1 MVLSIADWLIVIC
14 YMILIIWIGV
24 KLQKR
29 ASGSI
34 EDFFISSRKLS
45 WWLIGTSMVATAFA
59 SDTPLFITSLVRK
72 YGIGGAW
79 YYCNASINGI
89 ISAFVFAPLWRRSL
103 AVTDAEFREMRYSGR
118 SGKVLRSV
126 WAIHR
131 GVLGNCITMGWVILA
146 VIKMGKVALGLPPEV
161 VIMSYQINSTILLT
175 VGVLIIVLIYSTLS
189 GLWGVVVIDFVQF
202 FVAFIGSV
210 VLAILSIKHIG
221 GIEVFK
227 EKIMA
232 SPEAGADFLKI
243 VPSFGTV
250 AMMYFIVGLTVL
262 WWSSIWV
269 DGGIM
274 MAQRTLAAK
283 DERHAVLGRYWGN
296 LAQMG
301 IIVWPWIII
310 ALCSLIIFPASKF
323 PELASDPESA
333 YPKMIVTIMPSVLRG
348 FIVAAFLAAFMS
360 TVDSLINN
368 TSSYMVNDIYKRFL
382 VRNAAPGNY
391 VLMGR
396 LGMIL
401 ATAIGGFIA
410 IISKEIL
417 VLSMLIVE
425 ITAGVGMIFILRWL
439 WWRINAWSELTSYMT
454 GLTGAFLIKT
464 KIGKTI
470 LMQIALFLAP
480 QSKASG
486 IRNFFTETMNGIG
499 GFPFRMIF
507 LALFTTVICLVV
519 TLLTKPCETD
529 HLIRFYKKIKPPGP
543 GWRKIH
549 NIAGPLAYE
558 KGQIKFKVS
567 TVLVGAVFFYA
578 VFFALGKLPLGYYNT
593 GIIALLI
600 SILSGMYLWKTMKKD
615 IKT

>member
-1 MVLSIADWLIVIC
+1 
-14 YMILIIWIGV
+14 
-24 KLQKR
+24 
-29 ASGSI
+29 
-34 EDFFISSRKLS
+34 
-45 WWLIGTSMVATAFA
+45 
-59 SDTPLFITSLVRK
+59 
-72 YGIGGAW
+72 
-79 YYCNASINGI
+79 
-89 ISAFVFAPLWRRSL
+89 
-103 AVTDAEFREMRYSGR
+103 
-118 SGKVLRSV
+118 
-126 WAIHR
+126 
-131 GVLGNCITMGWVILA
+131 
-146 VIKMGKVALGLPPEV
+146 
-161 VIMSYQINSTILLT
+161 
-175 VGVLIIVLIYSTLS
+175 
-189 GLWGVVVIDFVQF
+189 
-202 FVAFIGSV
+202 
-210 VLAILSIKHIG
+210 
-221 GIEVFK
+221 
-227 EKIMA
+227 
-232 SPEAGADFLKI
+232 
-243 VPSFGTV
+243 
-250 AMMYFIVGLTVL
+250 
-262 WWSSIWV
+262 
-269 DGGIM
+269 
-274 MAQRTLAAK
+274 
-283 DERHAVLGRYWGN
+283 
-296 LAQMG
+296 
-301 IIVWPWIII
+301 
-310 ALCSLIIFPASKF
+310 
-323 PELASDPESA
+323 
-333 YPKMIVTIMPSVLRG
+333 MPSVLRG

-549 NIAGPLAYE
+549 NIL
-558 KGQIKFKVS
+558 QVR
-567 TVLVGAVFFYA
+567 
-578 VFFALGKLPLGYYNT
+578 LP
-593 GIIALLI
+593 
-600 SILSGMYLWKTMKKD
+600 MKKD
-615 IKT
+615 KSSLKFQLCLSVRSFFTLFSLLLGNYL